1 MKLIAQKPCSFG
13 GRKFYI
19 DDEIPV
25 EYVLDPKLQ
34 QKQGV
39 LKIVPD
45 SKIEEI
51 KDAPITLYIRA
62 EEGDV
67 EVQLSSDGLQ
77 AVFDV
82 LSANVENGTAIIE
95 QMTDKQALLMLNV
108 TDSRKGIKDAAEAR
122 AKALSQEAGDQ

>member
-45 SKIEEI
+45 SEVEEI
-51 KDAPITLYIRA
+51 KEKPITLIIRA
-62 EEGDV
+62 QEGDL
-67 EVQLSSDGLQ
+67 EVQLSSEGLQ

-82 LSANVENGTAIIE
+82 LNANVETGTAIIE
-95 QMTDKQALLMLNV
+95 QMTDRQALLMLNV

>member
-45 SKIEEI
+45 SKVEDVKEG
-51 KDAPITLYIRA
+51 PITLFIRA
-62 EEGDV
+62 QEGDV
-67 EVQLSSDGLQ
+67 EVQLSSEGLQ
-77 AVFDV
+77 SVFDV
-82 LSANVENGTAIIE
+82 LNANVETGTAIIE

>member
-45 SKIEEI
+45 SEVEEI
-51 KDAPITLYIRA
+51 KEKPIALFIR
-62 EEGDV
+62 EQEGDL
-67 EVQLSSDGLQ
+67 EVQLSSEGLQ

-82 LSANVENGTAIIE
+82 LNANVETGTAIIE
-95 QMTDKQALLMLNV
+95 QMTDRQALLMLNV